1 MDDTTLHNSLRVTP
15 PNDVV
20 ELLGD
25 TNNDNGVTVL
35 QNGSTNNNGSI
46 NTKPGLTAKPMSSFK
61 KHNRKRLEVDV
72 KKVDKSAC
80 CTRLCLSI
88 KSIFKF

>member
-20 ELLGD
+20 ELLED

-35 QNGSTNNNGSI
+35 QNGSTNDNGSI

-61 KHNRKRLEVDV
+61 KHNRKRLGVDV
-72 KKVDKSAC
+72 KKVDKSEQGYV
-80 CTRLCLSI
+80 CL
-88 KSIFKF
+88 